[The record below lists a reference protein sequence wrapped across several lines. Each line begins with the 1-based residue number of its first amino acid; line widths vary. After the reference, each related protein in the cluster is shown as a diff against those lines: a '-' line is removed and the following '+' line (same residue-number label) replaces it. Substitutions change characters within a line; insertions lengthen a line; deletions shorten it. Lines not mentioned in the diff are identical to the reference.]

1 MKKLMAFLFMTVCVL
16 LFSGCGFGTDKK
28 DADNQKPSEKTSV
41 PVEQNVFE
49 TVPDL
54 TVACTDKSAK
64 ALKGTT
70 TWTYTLADGRAQSF
84 CSDSMH
90 PLQATEYM
98 ETLSLMPSTMSRYE
112 PLKATLLFEK
122 PTPDKVTVRCWDE
135 SCVDKPDSPAAE
147 IEVEAVEI
155 DFADGTWGT
164 DYTFTL
170 LNGNYIYEVVA
181 EWNTYE
187 EFEGVVHYSFRTSGF
202 DMTVY
207 PIDNVEK
214 A

>member
-1 MKKLMAFLFMTVCVL
+1 MKKLIAFLFMTICVFML
-16 LFSGCGFGTDKK
+16 SGCIFSTYKVNVGETV
-28 DADNQKPSEKTSV
+28 KPGVSQ
-41 PVEQNVFE
+41 EQTVFD

-70 TWTYTLADGRAQSF
+70 TWTYTQDDGTKQSF

-112 PLKATLLFEK
+112 PLMATLLFEA
-122 PTPDKVTVRCWDE
+122 PAPDKVSVRCWDE
-135 SCVDKPDSPAAE
+135 SCIDKPDSPAAE
-147 IEVEAVEI
+147 IEVQTIEV
-155 DFADGTWGT
+155 DFADGTWAT
-164 DYTFTL
+164 DYTLTL

-181 EWNTYE
+181 EWNTNE
-187 EFEGVVHYSFRTSGF
+187 NCEGIVHYSFRTSGF
-202 DMTVY
+202 DMTIY
-207 PIDNVEK
+207 PIDNIEDV
-214 A
+214 